1 MAESAGVRRAPALR
15 VPAFLTT
22 AGPGR
27 KLLTFNRGECIFRQG
42 EPSERLFFV
51 REGRVRAS
59 VTTPTGKEA
68 TVGIFGPG
76 DLFGLSCLVLG
87 RPRTVSA
94 CALTHAE
101 VTSLTR
107 RQFLESLHSDS
118 SFADLAMDRIVK
130 RLAQYEEELT
140 HHIVNNSERRL
151 ARSLL
156 HLSGHDGNG
165 TKTIEG
171 VTQEMLAAMVGTTRP
186 RINGFMNK
194 FRRLGYVEYQ
204 GDRIRVNNSLMKVL
218 I

>member
-1 MAESAGVRRAPALR
+1 MAESTGVRRAPALR
-15 VPAFLTT
+15 LPTFLTT

-27 KLLTFNRGECIFRQG
+27 KFLTFHRGEFLFRQG
-42 EPSERLFFV
+42 EPSEKLFFI

-68 TVGIFGPG
+68 TVGVFGPG
-76 DLFGLSCLVLG
+76 DVFGLSCLVMG
-87 RPRTVSA
+87 RNRTVSA
-94 CALTHAE
+94 CALTDTE
-101 VTSLTR
+101 VTALTR
-107 RQFLESLHSDS
+107 RHFLEYLHSDTA
-118 SFADLAMDRIVK
+118 FADLAMDRIVK

-156 HLSGHDGNG
+156 RLSGHDSDGPHV
-165 TKTIEG
+165 IEG

-194 FRRLGYVEYQ
+194 FRRLGYVDYQ
-204 GDRIRVNNSLMKVL
+204 GDRIRVNPTLMKVL

>member
-1 MAESAGVRRAPALR
+1 MAESTGVRRAPALR
-15 VPAFLTT
+15 LPTFLTT

-27 KLLTFNRGECIFRQG
+27 KFLSFNRGEFIFRQG
-42 EPSERLFFV
+42 ESSEKLFFV

-68 TVGIFGPG
+68 TVGIFGAG

-87 RPRTVSA
+87 KNRTVSA
-94 CALTHAE
+94 CALTHTD
-101 VTSLTR
+101 VTALTR
-107 RQFLESLHSDS
+107 RQFLEYLHTDS
-118 SFADLAMDRIVK
+118 NFADLALDRIVK

-165 TKTIEG
+165 SKVIEG

-194 FRRLGYVEYQ
+194 FRRLGYVEYH
-204 GDRIRVNNSLMKVL
+204 GDRIRVSGTLMKVL
-218 I
+218 L